1 MLNFSVYL
9 SLLYFIILLTGFVN
23 ANAQKAY
30 PFKITVNDSSTME
43 YQIDTLTKEQF
54 GNSTRTLTKR
64 TVPILYKKKT
74 STLESLSGIIHLDSC
89 IKIEHKNNS
98 ITLCNRKG
106 KNDRTGQLYKV
117 LGSECGYIIFQ
128 NGGYEWWRYIIV
140 DEETN
145 EFYILPDQPVFID
158 CDYVYSQGNY
168 YTEGQF
174 KIIDLAD
181 RKHLRFDSFNWSL
194 TTYFRHEIQYYFE
207 FTTPNSPQLKKYARF
222 EFE

>member
-1 MLNFSVYL
+1 MEFGRGLCCIPLFIGFILWRRQNQLQFPKALYGVFWRVGNVVGDNTNNGQKDLFCNYKDRKTVLNFSVYL

-98 ITLCNRKG
+98 I
-106 KNDRTGQLYKV
+106 V
-117 LGSECGYIIFQ
+117 AFPFLGHS
-128 NGGYEWWRYIIV
+128 
-140 DEETN
+140 
-145 EFYILPDQPVFID
+145 
-158 CDYVYSQGNY
+158 
-168 YTEGQF
+168 
-174 KIIDLAD
+174 
-181 RKHLRFDSFNWSL
+181 
-194 TTYFRHEIQYYFE
+194 
-207 FTTPNSPQLKKYARF
+207 
-222 EFE
+222 